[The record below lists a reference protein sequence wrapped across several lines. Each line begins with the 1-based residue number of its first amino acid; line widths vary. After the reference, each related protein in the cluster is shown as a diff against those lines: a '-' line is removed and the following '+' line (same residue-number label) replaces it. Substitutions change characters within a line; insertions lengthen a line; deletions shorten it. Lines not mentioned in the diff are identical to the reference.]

1 MSFNSPQETAL
12 QAVSAGYKKT
22 QTPLVALLVLG
33 FLAGAF
39 IAIGFLLDI
48 RVTGTMPAE
57 WGGLRTFIGASVF
70 PIGLVLT
77 LIAGGELLTG
87 NMMTLPMALFSRQIG
102 AAALIYNWVMVTIA
116 NFVGSL
122 AVAYFF
128 GHYLGLTEG
137 DFLATT
143 VSIAQHKVAADFGHA
158 FVSAIGCNWLVCLAV
173 WLGFASK
180 DVAGKIFGIWFP
192 VMAFVA
198 IGFQHVVANMFVVP
212 AAIFAGAVTWAE
224 YLPNFI
230 AVFLGNAVGGALFVG
245 LAYHLAYRP
254 TVTPSAV
261 AQAPASRGE
270 ANVGASR
277 ASTHAEARASQPE
290 HA

>member
-12 QAVSAGYKKT
+12 QVVSAGYKKT
-22 QTPLVALLVLG
+22 QTPLVPLLVLG

-39 IAIGFLLDI
+39 IATGFLLDI

-102 AAALIYNWVMVTIA
+102 VAALIKNWVLVTIS
-116 NFVGSL
+116 NFVGSV

-137 DFLATT
+137 NFLATT
-143 VSIAQHKVAADFGHA
+143 VTIAQHKVAADFGHA

-212 AAIFAGAVTWAE
+212 AAIFAGGVTWAE
-224 YLPNFI
+224 YLPNFV

-254 TVTPSAV
+254 ATAAAAV
-261 AQAPASRGE
+261 AQAQASQGEASVAASR
-270 ANVGASR
+270 VR
-277 ASTHAEARASQPE
+277 QAETA
-290 HA
+290 